1 MTLQPEPLDR
11 GTMMTRLLESH
22 SALDYRNLRGPSVDQ
37 VQDLLVRK
45 DTQLDR
51 IRLKAASYLSF

>member
-1 MTLQPEPLDR
+1 M
-11 GTMMTRLLESH
+11 
-22 SALDYRNLRGPSVDQ
+22 ALDYRNLRGPSVDL

-51 IRLKAASYLSF
+51 IRPKAAS